1 MSSTMGNNNQE
12 EKTEAGKAIETLS
25 AQMKSDPGY
34 AWSWHC
40 NLAMLAVDAGAKH
53 GAANRQAA
61 QFMSNVFD
69 VDTSLD
75 EKYKSADWYA
85 KGDA

>member
-1 MSSTMGNNNQE
+1 MIMSNNNQE

-53 GAANRQAA
+53 GAANKRAA
-61 QFMSNVFD
+61 QFMSNVAHQPF
-69 VDTSLD
+69 TQLLLHF
-75 EKYKSADWYA
+75 EYTCL
-85 KGDA
+85 